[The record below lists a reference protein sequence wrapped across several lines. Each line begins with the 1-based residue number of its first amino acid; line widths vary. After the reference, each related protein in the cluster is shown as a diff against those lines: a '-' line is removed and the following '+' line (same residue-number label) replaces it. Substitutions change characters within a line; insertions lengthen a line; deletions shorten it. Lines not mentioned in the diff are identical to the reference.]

1 MPALEAGN
9 PFHLESICRE
19 GHYYGLQQ
27 PKRSG
32 HVVETIHRFGKLAVD
47 ELNGHRRALRE
58 PKKDFA
64 KLMIGLIGCSF
75 YRTS

>member
-1 MPALEAGN
+1 VA
-9 PFHLESICRE
+9 
-19 GHYYGLQQ
+19 
-27 PKRSG
+27 
-32 HVVETIHRFGKLAVD
+32 ETIHWFGKLAVD